1 MEAEKIRQAI
11 MNKAQ
16 QEAAGILDDAQ
27 TRAADL
33 IEKAQKARD
42 LKFEQIKN
50 RIMTEAKQESD
61 KILAK
66 GAVDARLTVL
76 KQKDLLLKKVISQV
90 KEDLAINP
98 TRQQTWAGLID
109 EVISG
114 FDDSQKLKFRVAS
127 KDIEAVKKIVAD
139 SDSLGKQIEEVGV
152 IDCLG
157 GILAEDAQG
166 KVSIDNTY
174 DTRLEMLLNKVLPEI
189 GQKLFSDGEK

>member
-11 MNKAQ
+11 INKAQ
-16 QEAAGILDDAQ
+16 QEASGIVDDAQ
-27 TRAADL
+27 ARAADL
-33 IEKAQKARD
+33 IEKAKKARD

-50 RIMTEAKQESD
+50 RILTEARQKSD
-61 KILAK
+61 KIIAK

-90 KEDLAINP
+90 KEELAMNP
-98 TRQQTWAGLID
+98 TLPQTWAGLMD

-114 FDDSQKLKFRVAS
+114 LDDSHKLRFRVAS
-127 KDIEAVKKIVAD
+127 KDIDAVRKIVAD
-139 SDSLGKQIEEVGV
+139 SDTLGKQVDEVGE
-152 IDCLG
+152 IDCMG
-157 GILAEDAQG
+157 GILAEDTQG

-189 GQKLFSDGEK
+189 GQKLFGDGAR

>member
-11 MNKAQ
+11 MNKAE
-16 QEAAGILDDAQ
+16 QEASSIVDDAQ
-27 TRAADL
+27 ARAADL
-33 IEKAQKARD
+33 IEKAEKARD

-50 RIMTEAKQESD
+50 RILTEAKQESD
-61 KILAK
+61 KIIAK

-90 KEDLAINP
+90 KEDLAKNP
-98 TRQQTWAGLID
+98 TLPQAWSGMID

-114 FDDSQKLKFRVAS
+114 FDDSHKLRFRVAS
-127 KDIEAVKKIVAD
+127 KDIEAVKNIVAE
-139 SDSLGKQIEEVGV
+139 SNTLGKQIEEVGE

-157 GILAEDAQG
+157 GILAEDSQG

-189 GQKLFSDGEK
+189 GQKLFGDGNQ

>member
-11 MNKAQ
+11 ISKAQ

-27 TRAADL
+27 KRAADL

-42 LKFEQIKN
+42 LKFEQIRN
-50 RIMTEAKQESD
+50 RILAEAKQESD
-61 KILAK
+61 KIIAK

-76 KQKDLLLKKVISQV
+76 KRKDLLLKKVISQV
-90 KEDLAINP
+90 KEDLAMNP
-98 TRQQTWAGLID
+98 TRPQIWAGLMD

-114 FDDSQKLKFRVAS
+114 FDDSHKLRFRVAS
-127 KDIEAVKKIVAD
+127 KDIETVRKIVAD
-139 SDSLGKQIEEVGV
+139 NSTLGKQVEEVGE

>member
-16 QEAAGILDDAQ
+16 QEASGIVDDAQ
-27 TRAADL
+27 ARAADL
-33 IEKAQKARD
+33 IEKAEKARD

-50 RIMTEAKQESD
+50 RILTEAKQESD

-90 KEDLAINP
+90 KETLAKNP
-98 TRQQTWAGLID
+98 TLPQAWAGMID

-114 FDDSQKLKFRVAS
+114 LDDSHKLRFRVAS
-127 KDIEAVKKIVAD
+127 KDIEAVRKIVAG
-139 SDSLGKQIEEVGV
+139 SNNLGKQVEEVGE

-157 GILAEDAQG
+157 GILAEDSQG

-189 GQKLFSDGEK
+189 GQKLFSDGAR

>member
-1 MEAEKIRQAI
+1 
-11 MNKAQ
+11 MNKAH
-16 QEAAGILDDAQ
+16 QEASVIVDDAQ
-27 TRAADL
+27 KKAADL
-33 IEKAQKARD
+33 IEKTEKARD

-50 RIMTEAKQESD
+50 RIMTEARQESD
-61 KILAK
+61 KIIAK

-90 KEDLAINP
+90 KEELAMNP
-98 TRQQTWAGLID
+98 TLPQTWAGLMD

-114 FDDSQKLKFRVAS
+114 FDDSNMLRFRVAS

-139 SDSLGKQIEEVGV
+139 SERLGKQVEEIGE

-157 GILAEDAQG
+157 GILAEDSQG